1 MINTCKSQINLLLLH
16 HQTITNMKTRINKA
30 YNEFRN
36 NIAPLMS
43 WKVEIGS
50 MTVEQFENWFD
61 KREATFFALMGN
73 N

>member
-1 MINTCKSQINLLLLH
+1 
-16 HQTITNMKTRINKA
+16 MKTRINKA